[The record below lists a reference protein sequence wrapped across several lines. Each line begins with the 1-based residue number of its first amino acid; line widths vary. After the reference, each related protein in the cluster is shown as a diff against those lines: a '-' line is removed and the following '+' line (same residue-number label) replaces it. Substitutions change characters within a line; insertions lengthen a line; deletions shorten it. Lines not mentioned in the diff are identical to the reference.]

1 MLLRILEANFFIE
14 IAQFGP
20 SLAKFKALEG
30 WLGSAA
36 VCAINQSL
44 RTKFR
49 RQKTP
54 RIREGNAL

>member
-1 MLLRILEANFFIE
+1 MPDILGGKKDIE
-14 IAQFGP
+14 KLQFGR
-20 SLAKFKALEG
+20 SWAKFKALEG
-30 WLGSAA
+30 GGGSAA